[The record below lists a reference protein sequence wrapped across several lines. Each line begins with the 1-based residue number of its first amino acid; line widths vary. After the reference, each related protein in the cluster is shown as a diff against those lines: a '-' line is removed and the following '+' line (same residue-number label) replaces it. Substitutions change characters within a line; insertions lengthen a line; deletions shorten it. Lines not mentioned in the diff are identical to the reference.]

1 MRELFERTLDDVT
14 AYLDFL
20 RANGYTVSVDLLD
33 KVLEPC
39 LAGLILYQ
47 MDGDETPTVIF
58 PVKQGEREIVRLC
71 LFCDPQ
77 RSAQDA
83 RAVLSPLAY
92 MFGRL
97 YEQCCEHNTQN
108 AVQDAYNKSLLFIRD
123 HYTEGIS
130 VADVARG
137 IGYSVSYFGY
147 VFKKNS
153 GIAANRYISNLQ
165 LAKATEF
172 LRSTS
177 FSVSDIA
184 ERVGFGDANYFSTAF
199 KARYGLSP
207 RQYRAQFKA

>member
-1 MRELFERTLDDVT
+1 MLERTLDDVT

-33 KVLEPC
+33 RVLEPC

-47 MDGDETPTVIF
+47 KDSDEEPTAVF
-58 PVKQGEREIVRLC
+58 PVRLGEREIVRLC

-77 RSAQDA
+77 RNAQDA
-83 RAVLSPLAY
+83 RAMLPPLSY
-92 MFGRL
+92 MFEKL
-97 YEQCCEHNTQN
+97 YEQCCERDTHN

-123 HYTEGIS
+123 HYTEGIT

-147 VFKKNS
+147 VFKKNC

-165 LAKATEF
+165 LAKATEL
-172 LRSTS
+172 LRSTA

-207 RQYRAQFKA
+207 RQYRGQFKT

>member
-1 MRELFERTLDDVT
+1 MFERTLDDVT

-77 RSAQDA
+77 RNAQDA
-83 RAVLSPLAY
+83 RAVLSPLIY
-92 MFGRL
+92 MFERL
-97 YEQCCEHNTQN
+97 HEQCCERNTHN

-147 VFKKNS
+147 VFKKNR
-153 GIAANRYISNLQ
+153 GISANRYISDLQ
-165 LAKATEF
+165 LAKATEL
-172 LRSTS
+172 LRSTA

-207 RQYRAQFKA
+207 RQYRGQFKT

>member
-1 MRELFERTLDDVT
+1 MFERTLDDVT

-20 RANGYTVSVDLLD
+20 RANGYAVSIDALD
-33 KVLEPC
+33 KVMEPC

-47 MDGDETPTVIF
+47 RDSEAEPTVTF
-58 PVKQGEREIVRLC
+58 PVRQGGREIVLLC
-71 LFCDPQ
+71 LLGDPTMN
-77 RSAQDA
+77 AQDV
-83 RAVLSPLAY
+83 RAMLSPLAY
-92 MFGRL
+92 MFERL
-97 YEQCCEHNTQN
+97 YEQCCEHNTHNVVQN
-108 AVQDAYNKSLLFIRD
+108 AYNKSLLYIRD

-137 IGYSVSYFGY
+137 IGYSVSYLGY
-147 VFKKNS
+147 IFKKNC
-153 GIAANRYISNLQ
+153 GISANRYISDLQ
-165 LAKATEF
+165 LAKATEL

-207 RQYRAQFKA
+207 RQYRGQFKT